1 MEKTQEPIEGNVPMK
16 MLICSIGSRKRLATL
31 AYASTFAEALGTQ
44 VTLLGV
50 VDKKRKSEQ
59 LAQDM
64 AQIARELTDKGIDV
78 STSLQVDDAEQAL
91 RDELERETYDLIAM
105 GALGGKRASRSL
117 LESVAKR
124 VAQTVDS
131 SILFVKGD
139 RSSVSRVLIC
149 SSGTE
154 RGRLSV
160 WTGAAIACAL
170 GAEATLL
177 HVLDEMPTM
186 YAGME
191 QMEETMSEFLQTNTH
206 LVNEIK
212 WAAQVL
218 KAECRIAE
226 VKVRR
231 GLVPDEILR
240 EANRGDYD
248 LLVLGSSRSAG
259 GLVRMMMGDVTAHI
273 IQQAKQPVLVVRP
286 PG

>member
-1 MEKTQEPIEGNVPMK
+1 MK
-16 MLICSIGSRKRLATL
+16 MLICSIGSKKRLATL
-31 AYASTFAEALGTQ
+31 SYAAEFAQALGAQ

-50 VDKKRKSEQ
+50 VDKKRKAEQ
-59 LAQDM
+59 LALDM
-64 AQIARELTDKGIDV
+64 EQVAHDLGGKGLEV
-78 STSLQVDDAEQAL
+78 KTRMEVDDAERVL
-91 RDELERETYDLIAM
+91 MSELAQETYDIVAM
-105 GALGGKRASRSL
+105 GALGGKRARRSL

-124 VAQTVDS
+124 IAETVDS
-131 SILFVKGD
+131 SILFVRGT
-139 RSSVSRVLIC
+139 RRSVSRVLIC

-160 WTGAAIACAL
+160 WAGAAVACAL

-177 HVLDEMPTM
+177 HVLDPMPAM

-206 LVNEIK
+206 LANEIK
-212 WAAQVL
+212 WAAQVI

-231 GLVPDEILR
+231 GLVCDEILR
-240 EANRGDYD
+240 EAKRGDYD
-248 LLVLGSSRSAG
+248 LVVLGSSRSAA
-259 GLVRMMMGDVTAHI
+259 GLVRMMMGNVTAQI

-286 PG
+286 PE